1 MAEAAVEAVEAAQ
14 IRSELGND
22 FRVPESDFIT
32 RELLMKLG
40 IVTRR
45 GPHAPIPIREDK
57 SKGWT
62 QENCILVYNGVS
74 VIDAD
79 ELSSEQKLAG
89 LRALGMVDAE
99 IRDMCQGILDKRGN
113 SDSVRDAARRVLQ
126 LTCSWLKQ
134 TTCRA
139 FLGR

>member
-1 MAEAAVEAVEAAQ
+1 MAEAAVEAVEAAP

-22 FRVPESDFIT
+22 FRVPESEFIT
-32 RELLMKLG
+32 RELLMRLG

-57 SKGWT
+57 TKAWT
-62 QENCILVYNGVS
+62 QDNCILVCNGVS

-89 LRALGMVDAE
+89 LRALGMIDTE
-99 IRDMCQGILDKRGN
+99 IRDMCQRIIDKRGN
-113 SDSVRDAARRVLQ
+113 SDSVRHAARRVLE
-126 LTCSWLKQ
+126 LTRC
-134 TTCRA
+134 
-139 FLGR
+139 